1 MAAHPAD
8 FGFGRLAMVELASM
22 NHNSEMVFIAGT
34 EDGLVQAMVAWS
46 QIRCLLY
53 FSEMFLAYT

>member
-1 MAAHPAD
+1 MAAHPAA

-34 EDGLVQAMVAWS
+34 EDGLVQAG
-46 QIRCLLY
+46 QLY